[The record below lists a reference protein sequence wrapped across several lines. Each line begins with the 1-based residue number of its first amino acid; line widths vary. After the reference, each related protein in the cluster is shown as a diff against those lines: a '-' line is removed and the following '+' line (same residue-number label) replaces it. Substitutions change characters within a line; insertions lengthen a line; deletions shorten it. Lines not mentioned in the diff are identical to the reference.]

1 MRLQWMRNEKSC
13 SSPKRLGRSR
23 WAIVLIVCM
32 GTLAITPGLAGQ
44 AANAPAVLDAI
55 EEGSAFDFAAAKL
68 RDGQIP
74 DPLGQENFSATM
86 KIMALLTILSLAP
99 AILVMMTCF
108 TRIVVVLALLRQALS
123 TQQLPPNQVI
133 VGLALF
139 MTFMVM
145 GETWKGVNEDAI
157 SPYNANEINA
167 EQAISNGAAHL
178 RAFMINQIK
187 ATGNQDDV
195 QMFLDYKGQTD
206 AIDWKDVP
214 TGVLVPAFI
223 TSELKT
229 AFILGFRIFLPFVI
243 IDMVVA
249 SILISMGMLMLPPV
263 LISLPFK
270 LLLFV
275 LVNGW
280 HLVIGTLLG
289 SFVM

>member
-1 MRLQWMRNEKSC
+1 MRLQWMRGRKTYTPPGSV
-13 SSPKRLGRSR
+13 GRSVV
-23 WAIVLIVCM
+23 AIVAICTM
-32 GTLAITPGLAGQ
+32 LAIIPASNGQ
-44 AANAPAVLDAI
+44 AATGPAELDLPA
-55 EEGSAFDFAAAKL
+55 GSLALELAAGKL
-68 RDGQIP
+68 QQGQIP
-74 DPLGQENFSATM
+74 DPFGQENFSATM

-145 GETWKGVNEDAI
+145 GETWKRVNEDAI
-157 SPYNANEINA
+157 GPYNANEINA
-167 EQAISNGAAHL
+167 EQAISNGTAHL

-187 ATGNQDDV
+187 ATGNEDDV